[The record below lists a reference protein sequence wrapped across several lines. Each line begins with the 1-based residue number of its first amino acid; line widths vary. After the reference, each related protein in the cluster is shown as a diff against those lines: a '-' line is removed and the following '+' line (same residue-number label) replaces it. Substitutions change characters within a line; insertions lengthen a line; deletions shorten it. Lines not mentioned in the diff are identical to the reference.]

1 MLRQAI
7 CALLY
12 LVVLGCASGNRP
24 AQLVSGPGPV
34 YPPAAKAAG
43 IEGGVT
49 VVYDIE
55 VDGRVSNLSVVS
67 SEPEGVFDQAA
78 LAAVSRWKFNP
89 RKIDGEP
96 KASRRKQSTVT
107 FKLAGADAYDRY

>member
-1 MLRQAI
+1 MLRQSI
-7 CALLY
+7 FGLFC

-34 YPPAAKAAG
+34 YPPAAKTDG
-43 IEGGVT
+43 IEGRVT

-55 VDGRVSNLSVVS
+55 VDGRVTHLSVVS
-67 SEPEGVFDQAA
+67 SEPAGVFDQAA

-89 RKIDGEP
+89 RRVDGDP